1 MHNRIRAALRSM
13 SAEVR
18 DGMFS
23 VSRPED
29 GREEGV
35 IFVYLIC
42 VYAIDPAILIIS
54 DIQSWSIILTKIKES
69 IFTSLWLLSNIGL

>member
-1 MHNRIRAALRSM
+1 M
-13 SAEVR
+13 
-18 DGMFS
+18 
-23 VSRPED
+23 
-29 GREEGV
+29 